1 LRAETTARRPTKEQH
16 EATKIHA
23 SKTKHMKISIG
34 VHYEK
39 HKPKEIQYKILN
51 EENTNPEDN
60 TWPYN
65 GQKEMNQQNRH
76 RQKART
82 VGMVAEIQ

>member
-1 LRAETTARRPTKEQH
+1 
-16 EATKIHA
+16 
-23 SKTKHMKISIG
+23 MKISIG